1 MKKVPY
7 ILLFAI
13 IVITVSACSTCKVVK
28 ASPIQEIQFGYGGG
42 VTQKV
47 ETYKLNRKGE
57 IFKAK
62 EKVAVVTKE
71 ELCDI
76 FQQAANLGKPINDPT
91 NTFTFIRIVTNEGV
105 EYYCWDGVSSLT
117 LSRFYDKLANFLSK

>member
-13 IVITVSACSTCKVVK
+13 TVITVSACSTCKVVK
-28 ASPIQEIQFGYGGG
+28 VSPIQEIQFGYGGG

-57 IFKAK
+57 IYKG
-62 EKVAVVTKE
+62 E
-71 ELCDI
+71 ERITQISKKDLCDI
-76 FQQAANLGKPINDPT
+76 YSQAETLGDPFNKPS
-91 NTFTFIRIVTNEGV
+91 NTFSFIRIVTNEDV
-105 EYYCWDGVSSLT
+105 VYYCWDGITALPVTHMYL
-117 LSRFYDKLANFLSK
+117 KLNKLLPK